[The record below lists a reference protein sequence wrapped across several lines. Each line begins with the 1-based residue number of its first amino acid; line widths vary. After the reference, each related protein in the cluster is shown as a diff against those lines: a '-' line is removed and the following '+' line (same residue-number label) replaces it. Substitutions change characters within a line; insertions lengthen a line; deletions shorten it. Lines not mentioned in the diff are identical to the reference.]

1 MYYISWKNGYL
12 LNNLLHNL
20 LDMLQFFVYFF
31 RGAYCA
37 ASAARL
43 TNIVT
48 PDLFDGTAEWIET

>member
-1 MYYISWKNGYL
+1 M
-12 LNNLLHNL
+12 LHNL